1 MVAVKLGAIPPKK
14 EIVLARQRKITVAT
28 IRCKLASA
36 VDRRGINSV
45 DHFARRSALG
55 PFAESHEEHIRRP
68 DTGELGLT
76 TAVPRALKAQ
86 TVYDATTI
94 LTPAASSATL
104 SSRGGSS
111 SVTRT
116 SS

>member
-1 MVAVKLGAIPPKK
+1 MDALLLPDPMGAQK
-14 EIVLARQRKITVAT
+14 EVVLASQRKITDAT
-28 IRCKLASA
+28 IRCELTSA
-36 VDRRGINSV
+36 VDRGGVNSV

-55 PFAESHEEHIRRP
+55 PFARRP
-68 DTGELGLT
+68 DPGGLGLT

-86 TVYDATTI
+86 TVYNATTI

-104 SSRGGSS
+104 SSLSGSS